1 MRVGVGGMCGRW
13 NVLSSV
19 SKHRSWVADRKHWRR
34 GRCLQK
40 QPPPEPHLE
49 GGRRCGCM
57 ERQGGYSKQSG
68 RLDSSAEVGTG
79 MQPVG
84 TRRLF
89 GARRDRNRGLG

>member
-1 MRVGVGGMCGRW
+1 
-13 NVLSSV
+13 
-19 SKHRSWVADRKHWRR
+19 
-34 GRCLQK
+34 
-40 QPPPEPHLE
+40 
-49 GGRRCGCM
+49 M
-57 ERQGGYSKQSG
+57 EEQGGYSKQSG